1 MIRINQLTCQFPNFT
16 LGPIDLHI
24 EQQEFFILLGPTGSG
39 KTVILESIAGLQKPH
54 SGDIFLFGKDVTRV
68 PPENRQV
75 GIVYQDQALFPH
87 LSVQENIEFGLRYQ
101 KNNSKASKDALA
113 AIIDTL
119 DLSRHL
125 KKSTTKLSGGEKQRV
140 ALARALAIQP
150 QVLLL
155 DEPLSAIDP
164 CFRSEIQRLL
174 RQLHET
180 LATTFL
186 MVTHDFNEA
195 FYLADTVGVLSKGRL
210 EQTGTV
216 EEVFQRPKN
225 RAVGEFVGM
234 QNIFT
239 PQWEGRNLCLAGI
252 RMDAEENSVGKT
264 IGLRPEDISVS
275 TTPSFPNGFKAGKG
289 ILQSMTLQGFGCE
302 MTIDSEGETFLVH
315 GNKGNSRDK
324 GLTIGEQ
331 IYFGFHPDAVHY
343 F

>member
-1 MIRINQLTCQFPNFT
+1 MIRINQLTCQFPSFT

-24 EQQEFFILLGPTGSG
+24 KQQEFFILLGPTGSG

-54 SGDIFLFGKDVTRV
+54 RGDIFLFGKNVTRV

-101 KNNSKASKDALA
+101 KADTKASKEALA
-113 AIIDTL
+113 TIIDTL
-119 DLSRHL
+119 GLARHL
-125 KKSTTKLSGGEKQRV
+125 KKSTTKLSGGERQRV

-195 FYLADTVGVLSKGRL
+195 FYLADTVGVISKGIL

-234 QNIFT
+234 RNIFP
-239 PQWEGRNLCLAGI
+239 PQQEGNRYGFAGMKRDI
-252 RMDAEENSVGKT
+252 AEKSAGMT
-264 IGLRPEDISVS
+264 LGLRPEDISVS
-275 TTPSFPNGFKAGKG
+275 TTPSFPDGFMVGRG
-289 ILQSMTLQGFGCE
+289 ILQAMTLQGFGCE
-302 MTIDSEGETFLVH
+302 MTIDSEGVTFLAH
-315 GNKGNSRDK
+315 GDKGHSRDK
-324 GLTIGEQ
+324 RLSIGEQ
-331 IYFGFHPDAVHY
+331 VYFGFPPEAIHY

>member
-1 MIRINQLTCQFPNFT
+1 MIRINQLTYQFPNFT

-68 PPENRQV
+68 APENRQV

-87 LSVQENIEFGLRYQ
+87 LTVQENIEFGLRYQ
-101 KNNSKASKDALA
+101 KNNTKASKAVLA
-113 AIIDTL
+113 GIIDTL
-119 DLSRHL
+119 GLAGHL

-164 CFRSEIQRLL
+164 CFRSEIQRVL

-180 LATTFL
+180 LPTTFL

-195 FYLADTVGVLSKGRL
+195 FYLADTVGVISKGIL
-210 EQTGTV
+210 EQTGTI

-225 RAVGEFVGM
+225 KAVGEFVGM

-239 PQWEGRNLCLAGI
+239 PQREGRSLCFAGLRI
-252 RMDAEENSVGKT
+252 DAEKT
-264 IGLRPEDISVS
+264 SESRNVGLRPEDITVG
-275 TTPSFPNGFKAGKG
+275 TTHSFPDGFMVGRG

-302 MTIDSEGETFLVH
+302 MTIGFEDSTFLVH
-315 GNKGNSRDK
+315 GDKGNIRDK

-331 IYFGFHPDAVHY
+331 VYFGFHPDAVHY

>member
-1 MIRINQLTCQFPNFT
+1 MIRINQLTYQFPNFT

-68 PPENRQV
+68 APENRQV

-87 LSVQENIEFGLRYQ
+87 LTVQENIEFGLRYQ
-101 KNNSKASKDALA
+101 KNKTKASKAVLA
-113 AIIDTL
+113 GIIDTL
-119 DLSRHL
+119 GLARHL

-164 CFRSEIQRLL
+164 CFRSDIQRLL

-180 LATTFL
+180 LPTTFL

-195 FYLADTVGVLSKGRL
+195 FYLADTVGVISKGIL

-225 RAVGEFVGM
+225 KAVGEFVGM

-239 PQWEGRNLCLAGI
+239 PQREGRSLYFAGLRIDAEKTSEGRN
-252 RMDAEENSVGKT
+252 V
-264 IGLRPEDISVS
+264 GLRPEDITVG
-275 TTPSFPNGFKAGKG
+275 TTHSFPDGFMVGRG

-302 MTIDSEGETFLVH
+302 MTIDCEGSTFLVH
-315 GNKGNSRDK
+315 GDKGNIRDK

-331 IYFGFHPDAVHY
+331 IYLGFHPDAVHY